1 MKSRIFAAAFLV
13 AASFSPLA
21 VSAQQDAPAMTQTQM
36 GQALFKQRCGV
47 CHIPLV
53 VGKDKGQTL
62 VLSTETYGPTLTK
75 QLVTPAE
82 EAMRQQIMHGS
93 ARMPGFQY
101 TLKPEQITAIIEYL
115 KTVDKSSVRGASG
128 ATNDLD

>member
-1 MKSRIFAAAFLV
+1 MNSKLFAAACLFVVSLYPV
-13 AASFSPLA
+13 AAS
-21 VSAQQDAPAMTQTQM
+21 AQQGAPVLTQTQI

-53 VGKDKGQTL
+53 VGKDKEQTV
-62 VLSTETYGPTLTK
+62 VLSTSTYGPTLTK

-82 EAMRQQIMHGS
+82 EAMRQQILNGS

-101 TLKPEQITAIIEYL
+101 TLKPEQIDAIIAYL
-115 KTVDKSSVRGASG
+115 KTVDKSAQRGASG